1 MTAARIFRQNGNF
14 KESPLLESVA
24 RLHTLFTSIS
34 LPYAVIGG
42 MAVVRNGAVRTTMDV
57 DILIRKNDWESVRKS
72 CPEGFTVYPDH
83 AVDLHNK
90 VDIDLLFPG
99 DDWEMVLPV
108 PEPEAVREYDRELG
122 AYYIDLL
129 HLLELKTAVFIK
141 KREEDGIEIAAKDL
155 ADIVA
160 LTENNRETITAD
172 FIENMD
178 PAVRG
183 EYRNIRA
190 HILQ

>member
-1 MTAARIFRQNGNF
+1 M
-14 KESPLLESVA
+14 
-24 RLHTLFTSIS
+24 
-34 LPYAVIGG
+34 
-42 MAVVRNGAVRTTMDV
+42 
-57 DILIRKNDWESVRKS
+57 
-72 CPEGFTVYPDH
+72 
-83 AVDLHNK
+83 
-90 VDIDLLFPG
+90 
-99 DDWEMVLPV
+99 
-108 PEPEAVREYDRELG
+108 REYDRELG

>member
-1 MTAARIFRQNGNF
+1 
-14 KESPLLESVA
+14 
-24 RLHTLFTSIS
+24 
-34 LPYAVIGG
+34 
-42 MAVVRNGAVRTTMDV
+42 
-57 DILIRKNDWESVRKS
+57 
-72 CPEGFTVYPDH
+72 
-83 AVDLHNK
+83 
-90 VDIDLLFPG
+90 
-99 DDWEMVLPV
+99 MVLPV